1 MKSAFNLSCVWER
14 EREIYERER
23 EVLLMRIY
31 MFWVH
36 LNVINATKLPSML
49 LNVNLK
55 GMVNVN

>member
-1 MKSAFNLSCVWER
+1 
-14 EREIYERER
+14 
-23 EVLLMRIY
+23 MRIY

-55 GMVNVN
+55 GMVNVNQMRVWMTLTAERAENIPA

>member
-1 MKSAFNLSCVWER
+1 MHLISLVSGRER

-23 EVLLMRIY
+23 GVIIMRIY